1 MEHLGNGSFS
11 SVYHA
16 TINETDEHYAIK
28 EIKPDKSKENEVKNE
43 IGIMQK
49 SKHVNI
55 LNYYE
60 TFKFKETY
68 YMVMEL
74 AKADMA
80 MVLEKVILTEP

>member
-1 MEHLGNGSFS
+1 
-11 SVYHA
+11 
-16 TINETDEHYAIK
+16 
-28 EIKPDKSKENEVKNE
+28 
-43 IGIMQK
+43 MQK